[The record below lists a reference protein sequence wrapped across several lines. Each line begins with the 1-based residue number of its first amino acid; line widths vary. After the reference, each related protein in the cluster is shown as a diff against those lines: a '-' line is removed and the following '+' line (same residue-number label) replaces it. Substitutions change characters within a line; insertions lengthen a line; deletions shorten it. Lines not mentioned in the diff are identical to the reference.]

1 MMESPRNKHPLKES
15 HENTPMTHAGYTR
28 SQLAA
33 RRRSAHLYCAEYGIS
48 DFWLREKL
56 GRRLFD
62 LISLFF
68 NSL

>member
-28 SQLAA
+28 SQLTA
-33 RRRSAHLYCAEYGIS
+33 RRRSALLCSAHCEILNFG
-48 DFWLREKL
+48 LREKL

-62 LISLFF
+62 
-68 NSL
+68 